1 MTTSERARM
10 LWLAVALCLPAAC
23 AMAHVKAAAKA
34 PVKATLAHSFGVIGH
49 SFGKGG
55 GAPQLEL
62 SLGKMNDDDLVFVVA
77 VGVKGKWEGC
87 SDALYTKRR
96 DMIDKARRPVVV
108 LPAASDWADCKNS
121 AGRPLAVERLNRLRE
136 TLYPEAESLGKA
148 PLELSRMSSNPT
160 FRSYAENAYW
170 VHRKVL
176 YATVNVPS
184 NNNLFRPE
192 AGRNNEYE
200 DRMVAN
206 RFWIN
211 RLFEQAR
218 RKKLEAVVLF
228 TEGDIGILTEK
239 PGMLARFRARP
250 TTQDGYAPVR
260 RQIDTLAE
268 KFTGK
273 VLLVDTAPSANG
285 TEPLIAWKENVGHVS
300 IGARAM
306 HVQVSP
312 EEEPF
317 FSLDQP

>member
-1 MTTSERARM
+1 MMAMSERAR
-10 LWLAVALCLPAAC
+10 LLGLAIALCIAA
-23 AMAHVKAAAKA
+23 AGASAHVTAPAKA
-34 PVKATLAHSFGVIGH
+34 TQTHRFGLIGH

-55 GAPQLEL
+55 GAPQLEQ
-62 SLGKMNDDDLVFVVA
+62 SLGKMNDHELVFVVA
-77 VGVKGKWEGC
+77 VGIKGKWEGC
-87 SDALYTKRR
+87 SDALYSKRR

-136 TLYPEAESLGKA
+136 TFYPGAESLGKA
-148 PLELSRMSSNPT
+148 PLEVSRMSSNPT

-170 VHRKVL
+170 VYRKVL

-228 TEGDIGILTEK
+228 TEGDIGILNKE

-260 RQIDTLAE
+260 RQIDALAE

-285 TEPLIAWKENVGHVS
+285 TEPGIAWKKNVGHAS

-312 EEEPF
+312 DEEPF
-317 FSLDQP
+317 FALDQP